1 MKRST
6 SHKVALCRAA
16 SSQHPGT
23 VLPKFRV
30 CCLCSESAPILHCAK
45 QHRKGVAA
53 EGKILFLEPGF
64 MVGSALLR
72 QLHCST
78 GWHESWGDMHVPTP
92 TPSQNDAFQCYS
104 KHCLLNMLKKQYLY
118 EETKTH
124 IASILC
130 SRTPFQKS
138 CNYDFRA
145 GILTVRTLLPHQT
158 IISCRIDSKEDI
170 NSE

>member
-64 MVGSALLR
+64 MVGSVLLSR
-72 QLHCST
+72 LHCST
-78 GWHESWGDMHVPTP
+78 GWHKSWGDIHVPTP
-92 TPSQNDAFQCYS
+92 PPRLWRTAWTKWCFLVLLKTLFVKYVEKSIPVWGNQDS
-104 KHCLLNMLKKQYLY
+104 HCLNSLFKD
-118 EETKTH
+118 
-124 IASILC
+124 SIPREVELWFQ
-130 SRTPFQKS
+130 SRYSNSQDLATS
-138 CNYDFRA
+138 SNYHF
-145 GILTVRTLLPHQT
+145 L
-158 IISCRIDSKEDI
+158 
-170 NSE
+170 